1 MLIARGRSQ
10 MKPLGCAE
18 SVRLG
23 MRERILDFQK
33 AIAVGRSWSWLDLSS
48 SVLPS
53 RNLDI
58 SLWEKTRHPGEKE
71 ENKMEWLE
79 NTHTHTHTHSHTHG
93 LLLLVNSLHTHRM
106 RTKSEMTGWGGWGV
120 TGGGVTGALNEISNR
135 KKDWLTVTTQR
146 LEYECMWCCS
156 FDVMRSV
163 WVVKC
168 HDETALD
175 VQPWPGWGSGDRIHS
190 VHVHSVDTAVS

>member
-79 NTHTHTHTHSHTHG
+79 NTHTHTLTHTWFVTPSKLFTHTPNENKIRDDRLRRVG
-93 LLLLVNSLHTHRM
+93 CYRRWCYRGAKWNI
-106 RTKSEMTGWGGWGV
+106 KSE
-120 TGGGVTGALNEISNR
+120 ER
-135 KKDWLTVTTQR
+135 LTYSDNTTSR
-146 LEYECMWCCS
+146 IWMHVVL
-156 FDVMRSV
+156 FV
-163 WVVKC
+163 WR
-168 HDETALD
+168 DA
-175 VQPWPGWGSGDRIHS
+175 
-190 VHVHSVDTAVS
+190 